1 MDRTPTARGDG
12 LTSRTACPAG
22 AGRPRERSMRI
33 PPARR
38 QELLLEAAFRVMAR
52 DGVAAATTRAV
63 CAEADMPLASFHY
76 VFESQQALMAALIR
90 SVVQR
95 ESHLVPGFEPSGD
108 LGCDIEKL
116 LLSTFEFV
124 REHPGEEQ
132 ALLEL
137 GHYAARTPGLQELAG
152 SRFEVSAAVVRGA
165 LDQLEARYGPLRT
178 DRELLVQLV
187 ITVIEGN
194 TMVWLSTRDDEAC
207 RAGLREF
214 ARQLTDLCRAT
225 ESGEV

>member
-1 MDRTPTARGDG
+1 
-12 LTSRTACPAG
+12 
-22 AGRPRERSMRI
+22 MRI

-52 DGVAAATTRAV
+52 EGVAAATTRAV
-63 CAEADMPLASFHY
+63 CAEAEMPLASFHY

-90 SVVQR
+90 SVVHR
-95 ESHLVPGFEPSGD
+95 ESHLVAGFQPSGD
-108 LGCDIEKL
+108 LGHDVEEL

-137 GHYAARTPGLQELAG
+137 GHYAARTPGLRDLAG
-152 SRFEVSAAVVRGA
+152 SRFAVSAEVVRGA
-165 LDQLEARYGPLRT
+165 LDLLAERYGPSDT

-187 ITVIEGN
+187 LTVIEGN

-207 RAGLREF
+207 RAGLTAF
-214 ARQLTDLCRAT
+214 ARQLTALIQGPT
-225 ESGEV
+225 SGSS